1 MKFEVPRSRRVAPG
15 ACRYAVWAAALLFT
29 IHAEIARAVIIS
41 AGNGAGNTS
50 APADD
55 PGFANVGW
63 RGGGSAIYLG
73 NQWVLTA
80 GHVGVGPTIFQGVAY
95 GAVPDSQVAL
105 VNPPGVSFTSQTDL
119 LLYRI
124 DGLPPLPSLEIGASV
139 PGVGSDVALI
149 GRGRD
154 RSPSLAYWDPS
165 WLPTAVPSA
174 YSGFAWSVTNTMRWG
189 TNKIDAIHVLQS
201 VSNTSEMSFVMDF
214 DQAGTAF
221 ESQGAPGDSGGAV
234 FFKNSSTGQWSLAGM
249 MFAINIFGSQPWGI
263 AAFGNLTFAADL
275 AIYRDQIYA
284 HVGLPGDVNFDGLVN
299 VFDINIISSDW
310 NTAGPVG
317 DANYDGIVNI
327 FDLTLVGMNWTH
339 TSDASSLAEGLASA
353 NNAPEPG
360 SIVLLVV
367 GAATLLLARKRWIG
381 LPLRARRA

>member
-29 IHAEIARAVIIS
+29 IHVDMARAVIVS

-80 GHVGVGPTIFQGVAY
+80 AHVGPGPTIFQGVAY
-95 GAVPDSQVAL
+95 GAVPNSQVSL
-105 VNPPGVSFTSQTDL
+105 VNPPGVGFTTQTDL
-119 LLYRI
+119 LLYRV
-124 DGLPPLPSLEIGASV
+124 DGLPPLPALEIGTSV

-154 RSPSLAYWDPS
+154 RLSSLGYWDS
-165 WLPTAVPSA
+165 AWLPTSAPSTYA
-174 YSGFAWSVTNTMRWG
+174 GFAWGVTNTTRWG
-189 TNKIDAIHVLQS
+189 TNKIDTINVLQS

-234 FFKNSSTGQWSLAGM
+234 FFKNPSTGQWSLTGM
-249 MFAINIFGSQPWGI
+249 MFAINNFGSQPWGI

-275 AIYRDQIYA
+275 ATYRDQIYA

-299 VFDINIISSDW
+299 VFDINVISSEW
-310 NTAGPVG
+310 KTAGPAG
-317 DANYDGIVNI
+317 DANLDGIVNI
-327 FDLTLVGMNWTH
+327 FDVSLVGMNWTQ
-339 TSDASSLAEGLASA
+339 TSGASSVAEGRASA

-360 SIVLLVV
+360 SIVLLAV
-367 GAATLLLARKRWIG
+367 GAVTLLLARKRWSG
-381 LPLRARRA
+381 LPVRARRA